1 MSAEFAG
8 LKAVVTGAGIGI
20 GLTTAQNFTD
30 AGARVI
36 STNGEVVEATIDSEL
51 IVRQKDDRR

>member
-1 MSAEFAG
+1 
-8 LKAVVTGAGIGI
+8 VVTGAGIGI
-20 GLTTAQNFTD
+20 GLTTVQNFTD

-36 STNGEVVEATIDSEL
+36 STNREVVEATIDSEL